1 MVYSG
6 RYSIKNPSKY
16 TGDVANI
23 VYRSLWEKAV
33 FMWCDSNPKVKKWSS
48 EEVVVPYYYEVDKK
62 YHRYFVDMKITYDD
76 DKTILVEIK
85 PEKETV
91 PPTGPKKTKR
101 YINEGLTYIKN
112 MNKWEAANE
121 YAKDRGWEFQ
131 VWTEKTLQE
140 MKLLSKPV
148 PGKLKKYKPLKPF
161 RRKKRKKKL

>member
-6 RYSIKNPSKY
+6 LYKAKNTKKY
-16 TGDVANI
+16 KGDHANI

-33 FMWCDSNPKVKKWSS
+33 FMWCDGNPKVKKWSS

-62 YHRYFVDMKITYDD
+62 YHSYFVDMKITYDD

-85 PEKETV
+85 PEKETD

-140 MKLLSKPV
+140 MKLLKM
-148 PGKLKKYKPLKPF
+148 
-161 RRKKRKKKL
+161 